1 VPTLSTRGVVRID
14 EQSTGGA
21 TGEAR
26 PEDGPGASA
35 THRIRSVLAIRPFR
49 RLWAVTAVA
58 SFGDWL
64 SLLALTALATQLT
77 TGYQAQSFALGG
89 VVATKLLPA
98 LFMAPLGGVL
108 ADKFDRRTVMVTC
121 DVLKAL
127 LFLSIPL
134 VGSLWWLF
142 AATFLIELCALC
154 WIPAKDSS
162 VPNLLKRKDQIETA
176 NQLSLVMTYGVAVIS
191 AAGAFAL
198 ISKAGNLGIWSPT
211 PTETVY
217 FALCVNGFAALLTA
231 FTVAL
236 RIPEISGRS
245 AERRQAAPGLLAML
259 RDGAQFVTTTPLVR
273 GLVLGIIGAFAAGG
287 AVIASARLYAA
298 SLGGGEAAYSTLFIA
313 MFTGI
318 ALGMAFVPR
327 VARRMPHHRLF
338 GVAIVGAGTSLL
350 LVAVAWHLYLALLS
364 VMLVGLFAGTALL
377 TGLTIIGAQVEDAVR
392 GRVVAFVQ
400 SIVRVDLLASMSVV
414 PLLVG
419 LVQSRTLTLFGQPAQ
434 VDGTRFVLAGAGVV
448 AAAVGVLAYRQMD
461 DRRDRTILADV
472 KRALRRRRHG
482 EPGLLVA
489 VEGASRTDTAE
500 QSDRLVR
507 WLADR
512 GADVVLA
519 GRSASHTA
527 RVSAAV
533 GASGVAGQR
542 AQALVAAA
550 VRADVLTHEVLPA
563 LRAGHV
569 VVIESLDSPLARVGD
584 ELDAADLQRLG
595 AWATGSLRP
604 DITVLLDRDPRVH
617 DAAPVTGG
625 IVDTWQVQ
633 RTLTEMAAADPG
645 RYVRVEADGDPAD
658 VAARVRELLAPLV
671 ARAIPRAEKAR
682 STSS

>member
-1 VPTLSTRGVVRID
+1 VPIAEPTV
-14 EQSTGGA
+14 GGSPA
-21 TGEAR
+21 EMTADVTDSEAS
-26 PEDGPGASA
+26 ASA

-77 TGYQAQSFALGG
+77 SGYQAQSFALGG

-121 DVLKAL
+121 DVLKAM

-162 VPNLLKRKDQIETA
+162 VPNLLKRSDQIETA

-198 ISKAGNLGIWSPT
+198 ISKSGNIAGWHPSPT
-211 PTETVY
+211 TTVY
-217 FALCVNGFAALLTA
+217 LALVVNGLAALLTA
-231 FTVAL
+231 FTVAF

-245 AERRQAAPGLLAML
+245 AERREAAPGLLAML
-259 RDGAQFVTTTPLVR
+259 RDGAQFVSTTPLVR
-273 GLVLGIIGAFAAGG
+273 GLVVGIIGAFAAGG

-298 SLGGGEAAYSTLFIA
+298 SLGGGDAAYSVLFIA
-313 MFTGI
+313 LFSGL
-318 ALGMAFVPR
+318 ALGMATVPR
-327 VARRMPHHRLF
+327 MARRMPHNRLF

-350 LVAVAWHLYLALLS
+350 AVAIAWHLYLALAT
-364 VMLVGLFAGTALL
+364 VVLVGFFAGTALL

-434 VDGTRFVLAGAGVV
+434 VDGTRFVLFGAGIV

-472 KRALRRRRHG
+472 KRALRRSRHG

-489 VEGASRTDTAE
+489 VEGASRTDTDV
-500 QSDRLVR
+500 QSDLLVA
-507 WLADR
+507 WLR
-512 GADVVLA
+512 EQGADVVLA
-519 GRSASHTA
+519 GRSATDAA

-533 GASGVAGQR
+533 GASGVEGQR
-542 AQALVAAA
+542 ARALVAAA
-550 VRADVLTHEVLPA
+550 VRADVLAGEVLPA
-563 LRAGHV
+563 LRAGRV
-569 VVIESLDSPLARVGD
+569 VVIEGCLDSPLARVGD

-604 DITVLLDRDPRVH
+604 DITVLLDRDPSVH

-645 RYVRVEADGDPAD
+645 RYVRVDGDGDPD
-658 VAARVRELLAPLV
+658 VVSARVREVLAPLV
-671 ARAIPRAEKAR
+671 ARALPT
-682 STSS
+682 STA